1 MSANNDLR
9 FDSQNRFTEIPQEWR
24 NRTGIG
30 ICPRPWAVT

>member
-30 ICPRPWAVT
+30 I